1 MILLTAASHCNAT
14 LTCCCRLAQI
24 TKESFDFAQALL
36 DLVVLAAA
44 VDTRRCRERFGHL
57 YGRRWSQRERRP
69 FLRQMAACT
78 IARDMG
84 THMALPTAFCAARLP
99 LGKRHAASNPMSTA
113 LSRADMVFTVS
124 P

>member
-1 MILLTAASHCNAT
+1 MVRKRFLSLLYSTPPWT
-14 LTCCCRLAQI
+14 G
-24 TKESFDFAQALL
+24 
-36 DLVVLAAA
+36 AAA
-44 VDTRRCRERFGHL
+44 AESGSGVCKGAAGCATGS
-57 YGRRWSQRERRP
+57 GRPVW
-69 FLRQMAACT
+69 RQTAACT
-78 IARDMG
+78 IARDKG